1 MEYKYPPIYKYIAT
15 FVIIFLFLQFYK
27 QIPCDTFLLFT
38 LLITLLFIALDYMM
52 IYDSPPLL
60 DINTYPKK
68 DDSNSSDIVPNINNE
83 NKYNHKK
90 YDKKNYGTYIDA
102 IIGRNNLNNINSYKK
117 RLQVDESTE

>member
-60 DINTYPKK
+60 DMNMDPKK
-68 DDSNSSDIVPNINNE
+68 DDDNSSDIVSNINDE
-83 NKYNHKK
+83 NRYNYKK
-90 YDKKNYGTYIDA
+90 YDRKNYGTYIDT
-102 IIGRNNLNNINSYKK
+102 IIGRNNSNKMNNYRK
-117 RLQVDESTE
+117 RQSVDETAE